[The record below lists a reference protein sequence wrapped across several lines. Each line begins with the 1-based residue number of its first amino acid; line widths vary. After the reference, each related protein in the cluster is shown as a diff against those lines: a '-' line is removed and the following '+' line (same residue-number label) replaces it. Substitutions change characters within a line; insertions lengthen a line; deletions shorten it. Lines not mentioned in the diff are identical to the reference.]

1 MTTYTITRALSKIK
15 TLESQLVK
23 KQRETFVTTFVKSR
37 LNIQEGK
44 DIQAKL
50 TANLQSA
57 VDIKNEILKIKLAVQ
72 NSNLVTKVK
81 VAGIEMTVRE
91 AIETKALYENH
102 FRYIADKMQRDL
114 NESRKSQAAINKEID
129 TAYNNTVI
137 ELTKADKSISQD
149 ELNMRAESA
158 IKYIRD
164 SKEVAI
170 ASFDPTKEAETAVQE
185 FDKAVSEFLDEI
197 DFTLSET
204 NAVTTIE
211 VI

>member
-1 MTTYTITRALSKIK
+1 MATYTITRALSKIK

-44 DIQAKL
+44 DLQAKL

-114 NESRKSQAAINKEID
+114 NESRKSQAVINKEID
-129 TAYNNTVI
+129 AAYNNTVI

-149 ELNMRAESA
+149 ELNMRESA

-170 ASFDPTKEAETAVQE
+170 VSFDPTKEAETAVQE

>member
-1 MTTYTITRALSKIK
+1 MATYTITRALAKIK

-37 LNIQEGK
+37 LNIQDGK
-44 DIQAKL
+44 DLQAKL

-72 NSNLVTKVK
+72 NSNLVTKVR
-81 VAGIEMTVRE
+81 VAGIEMSVRE
-91 AIETKALYENH
+91 AIETKVLYENH

-114 NESRKSQAAINKEID
+114 NESRKSQAVINKEID

-137 ELTKADKSISQD
+137 ELTKSDKSISQD

-170 ASFDPTKEAETAVQE
+170 VSFDPTKETETAVHE